1 MKNTDRKKYI
11 LAYLFLI
18 LNGAFINNVTGTTS
32 AIYDKFRLLFGNVSM
47 LQTYDID
54 QITSQ
59 ILNQVNCTSVLG
71 ADCFNVSYFCFKCCY
86 FISQNINL
94 HIKLVFE

>member
-1 MKNTDRKKYI
+1 MKIRDRKKYI
-11 LAYLFLI
+11 SVYIILI
-18 LNGAFINNVTGTTS
+18 LNGAFINNVMGTNS

-59 ILNQVNCTSVLG
+59 ILNQVNCTSILG
-71 ADCFNVSYFCFKCCY
+71 ADCFNVRFK
-86 FISQNINL
+86 FIFFIY
-94 HIKLVFE
+94 K